1 MLREVDRAVLYRRG
15 SPGPVPGDGV
25 ALRSPS
31 PPGLVCDHDIK
42 MMRTVQMAMHP
53 RTLLLLWRPDLTHV
67 LIGFPC
73 APDQVQLPCFPSCER
88 CLSGVRRETRARA
101 MWSSLPAIDAR
112 NPDRDRPS
120 IYDLLAFIRPEN
132 KGLRSS
138 GLLRLYLLR
147 RVSMWVFPDGVWV
160 VYVSGQILYG
170 LFQLLQGTAYRC
182 FGESEPVAKDVCD
195 VGT

>member
-132 KGLRSS
+132 KYIAIAGLAESIPTETS
-138 GLLRLYLLR
+138 LHVGLPRWSLGSVRVWPDSLWPLPTPAGNGIPVLR
-147 RVSMWVFPDGVWV
+147 
-160 VYVSGQILYG
+160 
-170 LFQLLQGTAYRC
+170 
-182 FGESEPVAKDVCD
+182 
-195 VGT
+195 